1 MTVGRRSFGSLPLRL
16 LACFT
21 GLLMNAGLVRASS
34 FDVYCTNN
42 ADGTLTCL
50 GWDGGE
56 TLTCVSSR
64 GNTTTCSTPSGRS
77 FSCVRGLAGVLS
89 CSNPANRSGRGD
101 GPSCVPAG
109 DGTLV
114 CDEEDPPT
122 EPLLPR
128 PGIPRSTDSLNRPL
142 LEPLRPGSLSLPS
155 VFD

>member
-1 MTVGRRSFGSLPLRL
+1 MTRFLRNGASPLQL
-16 LACFT
+16 LACCTALLFGT
-21 GLLMNAGLVRASS
+21 GPVQASS

-64 GNTTTCSTPSGRS
+64 GSITTCSTPTGRS
-77 FSCVRGLAGVLS
+77 FSCVRGLGGVLS
-89 CSNPANRSGRGD
+89 CGPPANGISRGD
-101 GPSCVPAG
+101 GPRCVPAG
-109 DGTLV
+109 DGSLA
-114 CDEEDPPT
+114 CDEEDPPS
-122 EPLLPR
+122 EPLLPS
-128 PGIPRSTDSLNRPL
+128 PGIPRSTDSLIRPA